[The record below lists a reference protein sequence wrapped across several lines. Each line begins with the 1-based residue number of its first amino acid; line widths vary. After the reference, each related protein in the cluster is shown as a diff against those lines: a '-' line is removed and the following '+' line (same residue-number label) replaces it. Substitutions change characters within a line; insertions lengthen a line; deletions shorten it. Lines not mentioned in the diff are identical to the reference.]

1 MKTKLM
7 LFFSLISMHAFGFM
21 VEESLEKQEKS
32 KHYEHFFKACLHH
45 SKGEHKEAHEVYN
58 KMFLNRTPEAC
69 DKSYIKLLFDSH
81 NFGKVLKKTEKK
93 FSSDSN
99 MQMLRAQSFLMIGN
113 NASAE
118 PILKK
123 IAHDKPN
130 DLGATYQYT
139 VCLMRQNKTQDALKT
154 LNSFL
159 DENTQSPQHAM
170 LYLLK
175 SKNFLMQNDSKKA
188 LDAINK
194 SLEIYPRFS
203 ESIRLKSILLQQMDK
218 VEEAIS
224 SFKDYLNLVNNPE
237 AEQQLLNMMIR
248 HKKYSLLSEQ
258 IKKSRITSADFFHT
272 LGNGLISLQE
282 KQTAHDAFSKACSI
296 NPNHTKSWIAQID
309 LIDKQEKKEE
319 LEAILTAWIKAS
331 SQRSEVIKM
340 LAELHQKHFSTKEMI
355 QYLAQLHEKEISTAE
370 TLSFLVDLY
379 YENEN
384 YQKGLDTVEQ
394 LFSFTLHPPVHAT
407 VLFNKAYA
415 HWMLNNRE
423 ECIPSLEKALA
434 LNPNHDASANLLALC
449 YLEENQQ
456 LEKADL
462 LINLALEKQP
472 ENKTFMKTKEQV
484 TLKLEQEEIK
494 QKEYEQYAQNRT
506 SKIKTEICKQKKLH
520 SL

>member
-1 MKTKLM
+1 
-7 LFFSLISMHAFGFM
+7 MHAFGFM

-45 SKGEHKEAHEVYN
+45 AKGEHKEAHEVYN
-58 KMFLNRTPEAC
+58 KIFLNKTPEAC

-93 FSSDSN
+93 FSTDSN
-99 MQMLRAQSFLMIGN
+99 IQMLRAQSFLMIGN

-123 IAHDKPN
+123 ISDDKPN

-139 VCLMRQNKTQDALKT
+139 ICLMRQNKTQDALKT

-159 DENTQSPQHAM
+159 DDNAQTPQHAM

-175 SKNFLMQNDSKKA
+175 SKNFLIQNNSKKA
-188 LDAINK
+188 LNAVNK
-194 SLEIYPRFS
+194 SLEIYPRFDQG
-203 ESIRLKSILLQQMDK
+203 ILLKSMLLQQMGK
-218 VEEAIS
+218 VEESIN
-224 SFKDYLNLVNNPE
+224 SFKEYFNLVNNPQ
-237 AEQQLLNMMIR
+237 AEQQLFNMMIH
-248 HKKYSLLSEQ
+248 HKKYSSLSEQ

-296 NPNHTKSWIAQID
+296 NPNHTKSWIARID
-309 LIDKQEKKEE
+309 LTDKQEKKED
-319 LEAILTAWIKAS
+319 LEAILTSWIKAS
-331 SQRSEVIKM
+331 SERTEIVKM
-340 LAELHQKHFSTKEMI
+340 LTELHQKHFSTKEMI
-355 QYLAQLHEKEISTAE
+355 QYLTQLHEKEISTAE

-379 YENEN
+379 YEEGE
-384 YQKGLDTVEQ
+384 YQKGLDSVEQ
-394 LFSFTLHPPVHAT
+394 LFSFSLHPPIHAT

-415 HWMLNNRE
+415 HWMLNNKE

-449 YLEENQQ
+449 YLEENKQ
-456 LEKADL
+456 LEKADQ
-462 LINLALEKQP
+462 LISLALEQQP

-484 TLKLEQEEIK
+484 TLKLQQEEIK
-494 QKEYEQYAQNRT
+494 EKKYERYVQNKKTR
-506 SKIKTEICKQKKLH
+506 KICRQKKLH
-520 SL
+520 TL